1 MHKTITVRPQSN
13 SKQVFKKALR
23 PVAKFALTAIELLEK
38 FDAQFFTEE
47 DTWQMRVVFYSFYFV
62 GVPLFIVLFWNMFM

>member
-1 MHKTITVRPQSN
+1 MQKTITTRPQSQL
-13 SKQVFKKALR
+13 KPFVKKTLR

-38 FDAQFFTEE
+38 FDAQFFTSE

-62 GVPLFIVLFWNMFM
+62 GIPLFIVLFWDMFM

>member
-1 MHKTITVRPQSN
+1 MYKTITTRPQSN

-38 FDAQFFTEE
+38 IDAQFFTEE
-47 DTWQMRVVFYSFYFV
+47 DTWRMRVVFYGFYFV
-62 GVPLFIVLFWNMFM
+62 GVPFILFWISYMFL